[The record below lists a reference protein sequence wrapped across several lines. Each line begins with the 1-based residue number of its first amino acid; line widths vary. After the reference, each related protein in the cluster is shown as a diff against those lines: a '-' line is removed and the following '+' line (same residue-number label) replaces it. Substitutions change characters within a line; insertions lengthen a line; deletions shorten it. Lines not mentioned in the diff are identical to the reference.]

1 MALAAEA
8 AAAGTVRV
16 TILPVG
22 LTFRRPGTFR
32 TGRATAVIGP
42 PVSTDGLPQEPQEA
56 AVRALTERIGAAL
69 RALIVEAG
77 DRQTLRLV
85 RLVDRLLGEADQAGG
100 STTAASVARLQRILR
115 GHAALAVK
123 APGRV
128 DALRTGLERYA
139 RDLQRAGPA
148 AYRPGAVL
156 RDAVREGLV
165 LACELPIA
173 LWGLA
178 LHFVPYQL
186 TALVVRWL
194 RPEAD
199 LMATYKVAAGAILY
213 PLCWAAELA
222 AGVRVA
228 GPLFAV
234 VFAGSL
240 VPAGFVAL
248 AWHERLARVR
258 RDAWRFVRFLGN
270 RDLHRHLAERRGA
283 LVLELEA
290 LAALVPAEVLK
301 GWMPS

>member
-1 MALAAEA
+1 
-8 AAAGTVRV
+8 
-16 TILPVG
+16 LP
-22 LTFRRPGTFR
+22 R
-32 TGRATAVIGP
+32 
-42 PVSTDGLPQEPQEA
+42 EPAEA
-56 AVRALTERIGAAL
+56 AVRALTERIGTAL

-100 STTAASVARLQRILR
+100 SSTAAYVARLQRILR

-139 RDLQRAGPA
+139 RDLERAGLAGTTGPT

-156 RDAVREGLV
+156 RYAVREGLA
-165 LACELPIA
+165 LACELPVA

-194 RPEAD
+194 RPETD
-199 LMATYKVAAGAILY
+199 LMATYKLAAGAVLY

-222 AGVRVA
+222 AGVRIA
-228 GPLFAV
+228 GPLFAA

-258 RDAWRFVRFLGN
+258 RDAWRFIRFLGN
-270 RDLHRHLAERRGA
+270 RDLHRHLAERRAA
-283 LVLELEA
+283 LVQELEA
-290 LAALVPAEVLK
+290 LAALVPDEVL
-301 GWMPS
+301 GRRPGS